1 MTPSQY
7 VFIESR
13 GPFEFTDADF
23 VADAGPRREWF
34 TCSRGRR
41 PQPRDGA
48 ETERA
53 GARTHCHRAAAHRS

>member
-23 VADAGPRREWF
+23 VADAGPRREWI
-34 TCSRGRR
+34 TCSRRR
-41 PQPRDGA
+41 RLQPRD
-48 ETERA
+48 EVLR
-53 GARTHCHRAAAHRS
+53 

>member
-34 TCSRGRR
+34 TCS
-41 PQPRDGA
+41 
-48 ETERA
+48 
-53 GARTHCHRAAAHRS
+53 